1 MSPSPSESLVQV
13 VPVRLSTSSPS
24 MILCL
29 QLRPRPGQLLLLAKR
44 NQVKDLRL
52 PTHEASHPETK
63 KEEVKKEA
71 VKKQKAKDNG
81 KKDLVKEPKVKKDVE
96 GKQEKAAK
104 PAKTA
109 SKRKSSDA
117 APGDGDDAP
126 KAEEDQKTKLFG
138 YLFQRLLPLWSQGI

>member
-1 MSPSPSESLVQV
+1 M
-13 VPVRLSTSSPS
+13 
-24 MILCL
+24 
-29 QLRPRPGQLLLLAKR
+29 LLAKR

-71 VKKQKAKDNG
+71 VKKQKAKDHG
-81 KKDLVKEPKVKKDVE
+81 KKDLVKEPKVKKDKVKKKDVE